1 MNIIKKVLTLS
12 LALSVFLL
20 SSSGSVFALSSAAT
34 MTGTSAL
41 TSDIQTGID
50 TSTSTPVYIGP
61 STAFLNNVAPT
72 TPTWVTSNPDVGP
85 LNNEVGLYNYQNAA
99 PCSTAVATGFNVK
112 MQGIKLQFNG
122 ADVDDANAGATIY
135 LVNPSD
141 NTTVPAATINSGIKD
156 GSWVS
161 GGTVDSNGVAR
172 GYNLSAMPSGTPL
185 VGEFNADY
193 SITSDPGELIE
204 LQILVKQG
212 MSGGF
217 VTATNIETS
226 TPVVTV
232 TWDDSSCP
240 TTTPDT
246 TTTTTTETTT
256 TTPATQ
262 SSTSA
267 AAGLANTGE
276 NSQAAVALAVAFLAI
291 SSLAFVQNK
300 LSAKV

>member
-1 MNIIKKVLTLS
+1 MNTIKKVLTLS

-141 NTTVPAATINSGIKD
+141 NTTVPAAAINSGIKD

-240 TTTPDT
+240 PTTTTPPAT
-246 TTTTTTETTT
+246 TTTTSTI
-256 TTPATQ
+256 PAAQ
-262 SSTSA
+262 SSAPAPAS
-267 AAGLANTGE
+267 LANTGE
-276 NSQAAVALAVAFLAI
+276 SHQTVIAVAVVFLAI
-291 SSLAFVQNK
+291 SSLAFVKNK

>member
-20 SSSGSVFALSSAAT
+20 SSSSSVFALSSAAT

-185 VGEFNADY
+185 VGEFNVDY

-240 TTTPDT
+240 TTTTTPTAT
-246 TTTTTTETTT
+246 TTTTSTI
-256 TTPATQ
+256 PAAQ
-262 SSTSA
+262 SPAPAPAS
-267 AAGLANTGE
+267 LANTGE
-276 NSQAAVALAVAFLAI
+276 SHQIVIAVAVVFLAI
-291 SSLAFVQNK
+291 SSLAFVKNK
-300 LSAKV
+300 LGAKV

>member
-20 SSSGSVFALSSAAT
+20 SSSSSVFALSSAAT

-185 VGEFNADY
+185 VGEFNVDY

-240 TTTPDT
+240 PTTTTPPAT
-246 TTTTTTETTT
+246 TTTTSTI
-256 TTPATQ
+256 PAAQ
-262 SSTSA
+262 SSAPAPAS
-267 AAGLANTGE
+267 LANTGE
-276 NSQAAVALAVAFLAI
+276 SHQTVIAVAVVFLAI

>member
-1 MNIIKKVLTLS
+1 M
-12 LALSVFLL
+12 
-20 SSSGSVFALSSAAT
+20 
-34 MTGTSAL
+34 MGTSAL

-226 TPVVTV
+226 TPLVTV

-240 TTTPDT
+240 TTTTTPPAT
-246 TTTTTTETTT
+246 TTTTSTI
-256 TTPATQ
+256 PAAQ
-262 SSTSA
+262 SPAPAS
-267 AAGLANTGE
+267 LANTGE
-276 NSQAAVALAVAFLAI
+276 SHQIVIAVAVVFLAI
-291 SSLAFVQNK
+291 SSLAFVKNK

>member
-41 TSDIQTGID
+41 TADIQTGID

-61 STAFLNNVAPT
+61 STAFLNNVVPT

-193 SITSDPGELIE
+193 AITSDPGELIE

-232 TWDDSSCP
+232 TWDDSSCSP
-240 TTTPDT
+240 TTTTPPAT
-246 TTTTTTETTT
+246 TTTTSTI
-256 TTPATQ
+256 PAAQ
-262 SSTSA
+262 SSALAPAS
-267 AAGLANTGE
+267 LANTGE
-276 NSQAAVALAVAFLAI
+276 SHQTVIAVAVVFLAI
-291 SSLAFVQNK
+291 SSLAFVKNK

>member
-1 MNIIKKVLTLS
+1 MNIIKKALTLS
-12 LALSVFLL
+12 LALSVVLL

-41 TSDIQTGID
+41 TVDIRTGVD

-61 STAFLNNVAPT
+61 GTAFLNNVAPT
-72 TPTWVTSNPDVGP
+72 TPSWVTSNPDVGP
-85 LNNEVGLYNYQNAA
+85 LNAEAGLYNYQNAA

-112 MQGIKLQFNG
+112 MQGIKLQLNG
-122 ADVDDANAGATIY
+122 VDVDDANAGATLY
-135 LVNPSD
+135 LINPLD
-141 NTTVPAATINSGIKD
+141 NTTVPATTINSGIKND
-156 GSWVS
+156 SWVS
-161 GGTVDSNGVAR
+161 GGTIDSNGIAR
-172 GYNLSAMPSGTPL
+172 GYNFNVNPSGTPL

-193 SITSDPGELIE
+193 SITSDPGELIA

-212 MSGGF
+212 MKGGF
-217 VTATNIETS
+217 ATATDIETS
-226 TPVVTV
+226 TPVVIV

>member
-240 TTTPDT
+240 PTTTTPPAT
-246 TTTTTTETTT
+246 TTTTSTI
-256 TTPATQ
+256 PAAQ
-262 SSTSA
+262 SSAPAPAS
-267 AAGLANTGE
+267 LANTGE
-276 NSQAAVALAVAFLAI
+276 SHQTVIAVAVVFLAI
-291 SSLAFVQNK
+291 SSLAFVKNK